1 MNKRVL
7 ILLLVVLSGLI
18 VVGCG
23 PKKKEAAEPA
33 SAPAAVEATK
43 VSPTKTP
50 PPAAAKTA
58 TKAPAKPTEPPA
70 EEEVEELTF
79 SNVADLG
86 QFDSYRMSHRFSW
99 EWESGETESMEYLT
113 EFVREP
119 LAQRVVMKGSGEGEG
134 AGAGEM
140 ELIHVEGTSYMKF
153 GDEWMSTES
162 SAEDLLEQ
170 GGWLGGP
177 EGFLGSEKGRYV
189 GRETVNGLPTRHYQ
203 YTDNILA
210 PFGGE
215 SKITKATSDVWV
227 STKYD
232 VYVKVIIRWEGTEE
246 EKGKGVFLLESNL
259 TDINEPITI
268 QPPEAGER
276 PEVPED
282 IPVIEGAT
290 ELVLMANVI
299 TFQVTRPQEE
309 VVEFYKA
316 EMPANGWELGEG
328 LVPMMMAFTKGSRS
342 ANVIVAEQDGK
353 TAVTIMVSED

>member
-1 MNKRVL
+1 MKKRVL
-7 ILLLVVLSGLI
+7 ILLFAVLLGVI
-18 VVGCG
+18 VVACG

-33 SAPAAVEATK
+33 GAAAAVEAPK

-50 PPAAAKTA
+50 PAAAAKTA
-58 TKAPAKPTEPPA
+58 TEAPAKPTEPPA

-99 EWESGETESMEYLT
+99 EWESGETEAMEYLT

-134 AGAGEM
+134 AGEM
-140 ELIHVEGTSYMKF
+140 KLIHVGGTSYMKF
-153 GDEWMSTES
+153 GDEWMSTGS
-162 SAEDLLEQ
+162 SAEDMLEQ

-189 GRETVNGLPTRHYQ
+189 GRETVNGLPTRHYR

-232 VYVKVIIRWEGTEE
+232 VYVKVIIRWEGTDDQ
-246 EKGKGVFLLESNL
+246 KGKGVFLLESNL

-268 QPPEAGER
+268 EPPAAGER

-282 IPVIEGAT
+282 IPVMDGAT
-290 ELVLMANVI
+290 EVALMANVI
-299 TFQVTRPQEE
+299 TFQVSRPQEE
-309 VVEFYKA
+309 VIEYYKA
-316 EMPANGWELGEG
+316 EMPANGWKSGEG
-328 LVPMMMAFTKGSRS
+328 MVPMMMEFSKGSRS
-342 ANVIVAEQDGK
+342 ANVIVAEQDEK
-353 TAVTIMVSED
+353 TTVTIMLSED